1 MEPKSI
7 KNQFK
12 NRVQNGRHLDI
23 DFYQILVT
31 FGRQVGMEN
40 PLKIDP
46 KRDQKNDRR
55 LEYVLGRLRENL
67 GGFWR
72 ISGGSGGG

>member
-1 MEPKSI
+1 
-7 KNQFK
+7 
-12 NRVQNGRHLDI
+12 
-23 DFYQILVT
+23 
-31 FGRQVGMEN
+31 MEN

-72 ISGGSGGG
+72 ISGGSGGGEATAGGRIQVP

>member
-1 MEPKSI
+1 
-7 KNQFK
+7 
-12 NRVQNGRHLDI
+12 
-23 DFYQILVT
+23 
-31 FGRQVGMEN
+31 MEN

-72 ISGGSGGG
+72 ISGGSGGGGQGGARPGAGFRSLKR